1 MLKLEI
7 SQREG
12 FNERTMEFIEVK
24 ACTLHLEHSLIAI
37 SKWESKWHKP
47 FLNGE
52 KHSVAEIKDY
62 VRCMCLDNNIDP
74 MTFQLLTPKE
84 MDQIMSYVDDPMT
97 GTTFG
102 KTDNGEENHEIM
114 SSELLYYYMVANQVP
129 FECQKW
135 HINRLLVL
143 LKICGIKAQAAG
155 GGGKPKMSKHQLLE
169 KYAGIHAANKAKRAG
184 KK

>member
-47 FLNGE
+47 FLNGD
-52 KHSVAEIKDY
+52 KHTTAEIKDY
-62 VRCMCLDNNIDP
+62 VRCMCLDPNVDP
-74 MTFQLLTPKE
+74 MVFQLLNYQE
-84 MDQIMSYVDDPMT
+84 MKQITDYIDDPMT

-102 KTDNGEENHEIM
+102 KEDNKEENHEIM
-114 SSELLYYYMVANQVP
+114 SSELLYYYMIANEVP

-143 LKICGIKAQAAG
+143 LKICGIKAKQMD
-155 GGGKPKMSKHQLLE
+155 GKPKKSQRQLLE
-169 KYAGIHAANKAKRAG
+169 EYSAKHQARKKAK
-184 KK
+184 K